1 MDVTTL
7 REKQEEFFQSGK
19 INKAEY
25 NELSSIHQRISEISS
40 KAEMSPEE
48 AEKIGELLQ
57 SSSNILLKDAIETDT
72 TFTQRLTKRSNQRL
86 KQCITILLIS
96 TLISISIIII
106 KGL

>member
-7 REKQEEFFQSGK
+7 RKKQDKFFQSGK
-19 INKAEY
+19 SNKAEY

-48 AEKIGELLQ
+48 AEKIGKLLQ
-57 SSSNILLKDAIETDT
+57 SSSSILLKDAIDTNT
-72 TFTQRLTKRSNQRL
+72 TFTQKLTKRSSQRL

-96 TLISISIIII
+96 IFISISIIII